1 MDLLEYQGKQLF
13 ARHGLEVS
21 AGEAVTTVEDAVSAA
36 ARVGYPVVVKA
47 QVLTGGRGKAGGVKL
62 ADDEGQ
68 VREHAHNILGMDI
81 RGHTVRTVWIE
92 HASDIASEYYASVL
106 LDRSAKQ
113 PLVIFSVEGGVEI
126 EQVAEESPEKLVRHH
141 VDALAGLSREEA
153 LDIARQGGADADVV
167 EGVADA
173 LVALYEVWLE
183 EDATLA
189 EINPLIVTPPVPDDA
204 NAPGGGAQSPSADH
218 GTALAG
224 GGQGGTGRRRVK
236 ALDAKVSLDNNA
248 LYRHP
253 ESQGLSDS
261 ENEDPIERRA
271 KEQGVQYVALD
282 GDIGILGNGAG
293 LVMSTLD
300 VVARAG
306 GKPANFL
313 DAGGGSDASKIK
325 QAVSLILEN
334 EAVKA
339 VLFNIF
345 GGITRCDE
353 VARGLI
359 AAFEEIGD
367 PTHSGGSS
375 IPFVVRLDGTNDIE
389 GRELLEQAQL
399 PNVHPAATMN
409 EAAEKVVALA
419 AGAPQGATA

>member
-21 AGEAVTTVEDAVSAA
+21 DGRAVTTVEDAVTAA
-36 ARVGYPVVVKA
+36 NEVGYPVVVKA
-47 QVLTGGRGKAGGVKL
+47 QVLIGGRGKAGGVKL
-62 ADDEGQ
+62 AANEAEA
-68 VREHAHNILGMDI
+68 REHAENILGLDI
-81 RGHTVRTVWIE
+81 KGHIVRTLWIE
-92 HASDIASEYYASVL
+92 HASDIATEYYASVL

-113 PLVIFSVEGGVEI
+113 PMVMFSVEGGVEI
-126 EQVAEESPEKLVRHH
+126 EQVAEESPEKLMRHH
-141 VDALAGLSREEA
+141 VDALKGLSREEA
-153 LDIARQGGADADVV
+153 IQIATTGGADADVI

-173 LVALYEVWLE
+173 LVALYEVWLA

-189 EINPLIVTPPVPDDA
+189 EINPLIVTPD
-204 NAPGGGAQSPSADH
+204 
-218 GTALAG
+218 
-224 GGQGGTGRRRVK
+224 RKVK
-236 ALDAKVSLDNNA
+236 ALDAKVSLDGNA

-253 ESQGLSDS
+253 DNQGLSDS

-300 VVARAG
+300 VVAQAG
-306 GKPANFL
+306 GEPANFL
-313 DAGGGSDASKIK
+313 DAGGGSDAGKVK
-325 QAVSLILEN
+325 QAVELILAN
-334 EAVKA
+334 DKVKA

-353 VARGLI
+353 VAKGLI
-359 AAFEEIGD
+359 AAFADIK
-367 PTHSGGSS
+367 PTV
-375 IPFVVRLDGTNDIE
+375 PFVVRLDGTNDVE
-389 GRELLEQAQL
+389 GRRLLEEATL
-399 PNVHPAATMN
+399 PNVHAARTMN

-419 AGAPQGATA
+419 ASAGATA

>member
-21 AGEAVTTVEDAVSAA
+21 AGRAVTSVDDALAA
-36 ARVGYPVVVKA
+36 ANEVGYPVVVKA
-47 QVLTGGRGKAGGVKL
+47 QVLIGGRGKAGGVKL
-62 ADDEGQ
+62 ADNESEA
-68 VREHAHNILGMDI
+68 REHTQNILGMDI

-92 HASDIASEYYASVL
+92 HASDIATEYYASVL

-126 EQVAEESPEKLVRHH
+126 EQVAERSPEKLVRHH
-141 VDALAGLSREEA
+141 VDALRGLSREEA
-153 LDIARQGGADADVV
+153 IEIATEGGADSDVI

-189 EINPLIVTPPVPDDA
+189 EINPLIVTPE
-204 NAPGGGAQSPSADH
+204 
-218 GTALAG
+218 
-224 GGQGGTGRRRVK
+224 RKVK
-236 ALDAKVSLDNNA
+236 ALDAKVSLDGNA

-253 ESQGLSDS
+253 ENQGLSDS

-271 KEQGVQYVALD
+271 KEQGVQYVKLD

-300 VVARAG
+300 VVAQAG
-306 GKPANFL
+306 GAPANFL
-313 DAGGGSDASKIK
+313 DAGGGSDAAKIK
-325 QAVSLILEN
+325 QAVELILAN
-334 EAVKA
+334 DAVKA

-353 VARGLI
+353 VAKGLI
-359 AAFEEIGD
+359 AAFAEIKPGV
-367 PTHSGGSS
+367 
-375 IPFVVRLDGTNDIE
+375 PFVVRLDGTNDVE
-389 GRELLEQAQL
+389 GRRLLEEAAL
-399 PNVHPAATMN
+399 PNVNAARTMN

-419 AGAPQGATA
+419 ATVQSAGATA